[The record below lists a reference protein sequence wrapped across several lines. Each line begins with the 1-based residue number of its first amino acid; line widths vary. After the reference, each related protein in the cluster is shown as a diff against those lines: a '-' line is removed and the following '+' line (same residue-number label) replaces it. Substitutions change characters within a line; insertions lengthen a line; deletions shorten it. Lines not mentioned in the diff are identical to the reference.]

1 MAEPYLLPTEA
12 ITSLD
17 HYLAT
22 DVGGLGVQ
30 AAQQMGPQA
39 TIEAITASGLRGR
52 GGAGFPTGRK
62 WASIAG
68 AGDGRRYVVCNAA
81 EGEPGTFKDRA
92 LMRANPYQLVE
103 GVIIAAFALD
113 AAEAYICLKASFEQ
127 ELEAVTR
134 AVQEM
139 QSAGI
144 CSDCTVNIVAG
155 PDEYLYGEE
164 KAMLEVIE
172 GNPPLPRWFPPYQ
185 HGLFA
190 SAPQLGWQA
199 TERSDASGGP
209 TGSNPTLANNVETLS
224 NVPHILVKGVDW
236 FRSMGTE
243 ESPGNV
249 VATVVGDVVAPDV
262 GEIELGTPLRTVID
276 AVGSGLTGGRSV
288 KAVFSGVANAVV
300 TAEHLDTPVTYED
313 FQRIGSGMGSVGFI
327 VCDDTTCMVDTAYRF
342 SRFLSVESCGQCPPC
357 KLGSSEIT
365 LHLENIER
373 GAGTDEDLQGIIHWL
388 GRVTD
393 GARCYLAT
401 EEREVVASILDAFT
415 VEFAD
420 HIEQHRCPRPR
431 QLPIPKLVDLADGV
445 ATYDESFWR
454 KRPDWTYDP
463 E

>member
-1 MAEPYLLPTEA
+1 MAEPYLLPTEP

-113 AAEAYICLKASFEQ
+113 ADEAYICLKASFER
-127 ELEAVTR
+127 ELETVTR

-139 QSAGI
+139 QSSGI
-144 CSDCTVNIVAG
+144 CSDCTVNIIAG

-276 AVGSGLTGGRSV
+276 AVGSGLAEGRSV

-327 VCDDTTCMVDTAYRF
+327 VCDDTACMVDTAYRF

-373 GAGTDEDLQGIIHWL
+373 GVGTDEDLQGIIHWL

-401 EEREVVASILDAFT
+401 EEREVVASVLDAFT
-415 VEFAD
+415 AEFAD
-420 HIEQHRCPRPR
+420 HIEGHRCPRPR